1 MKFNKN
7 VLISVIIIILFMAC
21 VCLAAILFLE
31 KKNSADSQTAVNK
44 AMEYLKQSDSSSEI
58 TLIGMNSNKFKL
70 KDLYEFVVE
79 TNGTKYSL
87 FITSDGKY
95 LISANSIVDITQPI
109 TTTDQTTPQN
119 ESTTIE
125 ETK

>member
-7 VLISVIIIILFMAC
+7 VLISIIIVILFMAC

-31 KKNSADSQTAVNK
+31 KKNSTDSQTAVNK
-44 AMEYLKQSDSSSEI
+44 AMEYLKQSGSSSEI
-58 TLIGMNSNKFKL
+58 ALIGMNSNKFKL

-109 TTTDQTTPQN
+109 TTTNQT
-119 ESTTIE
+119 EETTTTE